1 MSAIENADKLQ
12 ELSYVDLRHLVTEK
26 YNDYTGLQKAYRQ
39 SMITKEQIENL
50 QSELGTYNNYNFTPD
65 VEELD
70 KEIDGIREQLN
81 VEIGK
86 EREKANAKKAE
97 LTPDLKDWQ
106 QLLAKIPNDRVAK
119 KSSRQRR
126 ISTIILWLI
135 LLWFIPV
142 EPILEITG
150 VMPKSF
156 LDSDGLFYLLIVLM
170 ASGIIA
176 LFKRAATYSAS
187 PKTFRLAKKELKEKI
202 ATQQAKIDE
211 IDRAFQK
218 QVKRI
223 QSTLPTREDLQ
234 NSKHELKKKVE
245 KQKEQLIK
253 LVIKRNK
260 ELLDAQTFHRKFLRG
275 NLIPKKYWGV
285 LDKVKQYLDNGEAT
299 NWKEVT
305 GLFIQEVQHYETVNT
320 INNAAERIF
329 SGITDLN
336 NNIQGMQKMISNQLA
351 ESNQQLATILSS
363 TESFGI
369 QLSDVQNQLEI
380 SNAQISQANQNQTN
394 QYRRTHQQLLDTG
407 KDVKRI
413 RRQLGDYN

>member
-81 VEIGK
+81 VEIGE

-119 KSSRQRR
+119 KSYRQRR

-218 QVKRI
+218 QVK
-223 QSTLPTREDLQ
+223 
-234 NSKHELKKKVE
+234 
-245 KQKEQLIK
+245 
-253 LVIKRNK
+253 
-260 ELLDAQTFHRKFLRG
+260 
-275 NLIPKKYWGV
+275 KYS
-285 LDKVKQYLDNGEAT
+285 
-299 NWKEVT
+299 
-305 GLFIQEVQHYETVNT
+305 LF
-320 INNAAERIF
+320 
-329 SGITDLN
+329 
-336 NNIQGMQKMISNQLA
+336 
-351 ESNQQLATILSS
+351 
-363 TESFGI
+363 
-369 QLSDVQNQLEI
+369 
-380 SNAQISQANQNQTN
+380 
-394 QYRRTHQQLLDTG
+394 
-407 KDVKRI
+407 
-413 RRQLGDYN
+413 